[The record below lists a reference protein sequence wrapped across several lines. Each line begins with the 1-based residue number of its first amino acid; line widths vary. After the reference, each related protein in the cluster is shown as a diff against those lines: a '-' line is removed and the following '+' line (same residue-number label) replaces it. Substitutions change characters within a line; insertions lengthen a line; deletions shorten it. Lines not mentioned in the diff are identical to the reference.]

1 MLYMCSQVFRFICNS
16 HKMEVEQMSF
26 ESEWIN
32 KLSYIYMMEYISTI
46 KRNELLIKQKHEE
59 TQNICAE

>member
-1 MLYMCSQVFRFICNS
+1 
-16 HKMEVEQMSF
+16 MEVEQMSF

-59 TQNICAE
+59 SQNICAEWQ